1 VNGVDGIYQHITRK
15 VIILIMFQN
24 FKIGTLTKKNL
35 VIIANND
42 IESKLT
48 PIETIIKVIKFDK
61 T

>member
-1 VNGVDGIYQHITRK
+1 
-15 VIILIMFQN
+15 MFQN